1 MTVIQ
6 ELEIPTIVNTNE
18 EIFLKEKL
26 HNLKPEI
33 NNVLLVQPIQIQEKK
48 LDIRIAKNKRYY
60 MYPPYGLGILN
71 AILKK
76 NKIKSK
82 ILDLNFEVFDFIRK
96 NENISVDDLTSQWKK
111 KLQNELSLFK
121 PDLVGVSCT
130 FTMNHENMLEIFKEV
145 KREDD
150 KILTVAGGVHVSNA
164 TEMVL
169 KASNDID
176 FANTYEG
183 EKSFLEFINYV
194 NTKENFEKI
203 SQISFLK
210 DEDLK
215 EIKKKDPPDHDFLN
229 IIPDYGDLKISELTN
244 IGEIGTFRYWRPKD
258 SKGSAVLSNKGCR
271 ARCSFCSVRN
281 FNGKGV
287 RAKSVET
294 VIDEIKQ
301 LKNDHGI
308 NHITWLDDDLFYGVD
323 RTLHLFNSM
332 VKNNLNVTWDASNG
346 LIASAAVAHPEIV
359 SAAAESG
366 CIGAYFGIESGND
379 QILKKIYKPSG
390 VKHYKRLGP
399 LMNKYPQ
406 IFTRGFL
413 IIGFPDESL
422 SQILDTINVS
432 VEMGLDWYTVQLLT
446 PLPSTEIYDQMVD
459 AGKAKKGDL
468 NLEGEGFTMFSV
480 RESER
485 QRLQEEK
492 NKRNNDDFVN
502 LLNANKEHVPTQKEL
517 NDLWFLTDYEINYKP
532 ILKQENKDKLIKLEA
547 FLTDVSDRMTRD
559 NPLSN
564 YFLSIVKDKLNK
576 KDDAKIRMKTVKK
589 YLETSKYW
597 QQRFK
602 AINLD
607 Y

>member
-96 NENISVDDLTSQWKK
+96 NENISADDLTSQWKK

-130 FTMNHENMLEIFKEV
+130 FTMNHENMLEIFREV
-145 KREDD
+145 KSKDD
-150 KILTVAGGVHVSNA
+150 KIVTVAGGVHVSNA

-183 EKSFLEFINYV
+183 EKSFIEFINYI
-194 NTKENFEKI
+194 NTKENFEKV

-210 DEDLK
+210 DQDLR
-215 EIKKKDPPDHDFLN
+215 EIKKKDPPDQDSLN
-229 IIPDYGDLKISELTN
+229 VIPDYGDLKISELTN

>member
-71 AILKK
+71 AIFKK

-130 FTMNHENMLEIFKEV
+130 FTMNHENMLEIFREV
-145 KREDD
+145 KSKDD
-150 KILTVAGGVHVSNA
+150 KIVTVAGGVHVSNA

>member
-71 AILKK
+71 AIFKK

-96 NENISVDDLTSQWKK
+96 NENISADDLTSQWKK

-323 RTLHLFNSM
+323 RTLRLFNSM

>member
-71 AILKK
+71 AIFKK

-96 NENISVDDLTSQWKK
+96 NENISADDLTSQWKK

-183 EKSFLEFINYV
+183 EKSFIEFINYI
-194 NTKENFEKI
+194 NTKENFEKV

-210 DEDLK
+210 DQDLR
-215 EIKKKDPPDHDFLN
+215 EIKKKDPPDQDSLN
-229 IIPDYGDLKISELTN
+229 VIPDYGDLKISELTN

>member
-1 MTVIQ
+1 MALIQ
-6 ELEIPTIVNTNE
+6 ELELQTIVNTSE

-26 HNLKPEI
+26 HNLKTEI

-71 AILKK
+71 AIFKK

-96 NENISVDDLTSQWKK
+96 NENISADDLTSQWKK

-130 FTMNHENMLEIFKEV
+130 FTMNHENMLEIFREV
-145 KREDD
+145 KSKDD
-150 KILTVAGGVHVSNA
+150 KIVTVAGGVHVSNA

-183 EKSFLEFINYV
+183 EKSFIEFINYI
-194 NTKENFEKI
+194 NTKENFEKV

-210 DEDLK
+210 DQDLR
-215 EIKKKDPPDHDFLN
+215 EIKKKDPPDQDSLN
-229 IIPDYGDLKISELTN
+229 VIPDYGDLNISELTN

-459 AGKAKKGDL
+459 AGKAKKDDL

-492 NKRNNDDFVN
+492 NKRNNQDFVN

-576 KDDAKIRMKTVKK
+576 KDDAKNRMKTVKK

-602 AINLD
+602 AINLE

>member
-71 AILKK
+71 AIFKK

-96 NENISVDDLTSQWKK
+96 NENISADDLTSQWKK

-130 FTMNHENMLEIFKEV
+130 FTMNHENMLEIFREV
-145 KREDD
+145 KSKDD
-150 KILTVAGGVHVSNA
+150 KIVTVAGGVHVSNA

>member
-71 AILKK
+71 AIFKK

-96 NENISVDDLTSQWKK
+96 NENISADDLTSQWKK

-130 FTMNHENMLEIFKEV
+130 FTMNHENMLEIFREV
-145 KREDD
+145 KSKDD
-150 KILTVAGGVHVSNA
+150 KIVTVAGGVHVSNA

-183 EKSFLEFINYV
+183 EKSFIEFINYI
-194 NTKENFEKI
+194 NTKENFEKV

-210 DEDLK
+210 DQDLR
-215 EIKKKDPPDHDFLN
+215 EIKKKDPPDQDSLN
-229 IIPDYGDLKISELTN
+229 VIPDYGDLKISELTN

-602 AINLD
+602 AIKLD